1 MEQLQNIKAITS
13 YPYPFKY
20 EVYMLQGFFC
30 GLNVK
35 FSIHPNLKY
44 MHLSNDVLHLWT
56 NDIVRRM
63 MKLVPKKWTLLYG
76 KVCVILEFKVL
87 FEFVMQRTCKQQL
100 HTDTGL
106 NDDKMQ
112 KR

>member
-1 MEQLQNIKAITS
+1 
-13 YPYPFKY
+13 
-20 EVYMLQGFFC
+20 
-30 GLNVK
+30 
-35 FSIHPNLKY
+35 
-44 MHLSNDVLHLWT
+44 
-56 NDIVRRM
+56 

-100 HTDTGL
+100 HTDT